1 VKASPRISRSKTNNK
16 RRLGY
21 TNARVLEE
29 GLKGDMGAFN
39 WALTLG
45 VDAGPPGSQLG
56 LIVGMEPKVTTG
68 DGVLA
73 ALEDANTSI
82 HIEGFYE
89 YQLSNNISITPAF
102 VWLTAPDHNS
112 NNDDLVIG
120 TLRTTFR
127 F

>member
-1 VKASPRISRSKTNNK
+1 MATW
-16 RRLGY
+16 
-21 TNARVLEE
+21 
-29 GLKGDMGAFN
+29 N
-39 WALTLG
+39 WAVTLG
-45 VDAGPPGSQLG
+45 VDAGSPGSQLG
-56 LIVGMEPKVTTG
+56 LIVSMEPKVTSS
-68 DGVLA
+68 DGALA
-73 ALEDANTSI
+73 GLEDSDTSL

-120 TLRTTFR
+120 TIRTTFR